1 MNFFDWLRVVI
12 LGIIEGITE
21 WIPVSSTGHLMIL
34 DRIWPG
40 NSTVFTPGF
49 TSMFNVVIQLGAIL
63 AVIIVFFHKLNP
75 VSGYKTK
82 EQKQATWTL
91 WGKIL
96 FAVLP
101 AAVLGFILDDFL
113 DAHLYNVWVVSAML
127 ILYGIL
133 FLVIESR
140 QREKASTVLRHQDIT
155 WKTALFI
162 GCFQVLALIPGT
174 SRSGVTILG
183 GLMLG
188 LSRYIATEFT
198 FFMAIPVMFGASVLK
213 FVKYVFVDKF
223 TPTVTQWIV
232 LLVASMV
239 AFTVSLFVIKGV
251 LKYVKNHDFKG
262 FGVYRILLGILLV
275 FLFLLL
281 L

>member
-1 MNFFDWLRVVI
+1 MTFFDWIRVVI

-34 DRIWPG
+34 DKLWPG
-40 NSTVFTPGF
+40 NASVFTPEF

-63 AVIIVFFHKLNP
+63 AVIIVFRHKLNP
-75 VSGYKTK
+75 ISSYKTK

-101 AAVLGFILDDFL
+101 AAVIGLLLDDFL
-113 DAHLYNVWVVSAML
+113 DAHLYNVWVVAAML

-133 FLVIESR
+133 FLIVETR
-140 QREKASTVLRHQDIT
+140 QKQKPATVLRHQDIT
-155 WKTALFI
+155 WKTAILI

-174 SRSGVTILG
+174 SRSGVTILAA
-183 GLMLG
+183 LMFG

-198 FFMAIPVMFGASVLK
+198 FFMAIPVMFGASVVK
-213 FVKYVFVDKF
+213 FGKYVFIDKY
-223 TPTVTQWIV
+223 TPSTEQWIV
-232 LLVASMV
+232 LLVASSV
-239 AFTVSLFVIKGV
+239 AFAVSMFVIKGV

-262 FGVYRILLGILLV
+262 FGVYRILLGILLI
-275 FLFLLL
+275 FLFLLML
-281 L
+281 

>member
-1 MNFFDWLRVVI
+1 MGFLDWIRVVI

-40 NSTVFTPGF
+40 NASMFTPAF

-96 FAVLP
+96 LAVVP
-101 AAVLGFILDDFL
+101 AAVLGLLLDDFL
-113 DAHLYNVWVVSAML
+113 EEHLYNAWVVTAML

-133 FLVIESR
+133 FLVIEER
-140 QREKASTVLRHQDIT
+140 QKTKVATVLRHQDVT

-162 GCFQVLALIPGT
+162 GLFQVLALIPGT

-188 LSRYIATEFT
+188 LGRYIATEFT
-198 FFMAIPVMFGASVLK
+198 FFMAIPVMFGASALK
-213 FVKYVFVDKF
+213 FFKYVFIDKF
-223 TPTVTQWIV
+223 TPTVTQWLV
-232 LLVASMV
+232 LLVASAV
-239 AFTVSLFVIKGV
+239 AFAVSLFVIKGV
-251 LKYVKNHDFKG
+251 LKYVKTHDFKG

-281 L
+281 I